1 MPRLYFV
8 NTRNQNI
15 GSIDYDNHNTTTEIF
30 QIIREMIRGVSPNTR
45 LMNVRNRGEI
55 RNDRQP
61 LGNLDIIHGDKIM
74 VVNIGFGLA
83 SGFPHGEG
91 PIGDIPIL
99 ANVPP
104 ELRDVFETQRTE
116 AVATGTYNNAVRAHI
131 DAFRARVGPN
141 ANEDVMNREAE
152 AAGVAAVA
160 DAERQF
166 RDSGE
171 RDAVGRRA
179 WVGAYNAARRQWQG
193 RNDRGAHIA
202 ATAAGEA
209 AARSAIAAATASF
222 HGPHGGPYE
231 HRRGRAARRLYW
243 QMATPHGL
251 PERRLDRRAAPANMD
266 FAHAMALAERNG
278 GPNAQLAR
286 RLQLEEEY
294 GAGAGAA
301 GAGAGALGFNG
312 NAELARRL
320 QLAEE
325 YGDGAGAGAG
335 AGADP
340 FNRRRDDG
348 RVRVQLVEAQGAR
361 MGRSAHN
368 QDIDR
373 LMARA
378 AGLGD
383 GFNMG
388 PHAFPMARRV
398 PPPQVPRGAPNP
410 EIVIMERQLAEL
422 QEQRRARGA
431 RENRRSAP
439 DTPAGRVAL
448 AGLEENIREAIPLEM
463 IHYIDGDGFVE
474 ESLVN
479 RIRSAAY
486 LRGVALSNINLTD
499 TVVRQIV
506 KQELV
511 RKNGRLVQAY
521 APTGVGDCPI
531 CLENRA
537 LFRIHKEHTVGNGV
551 CQQCILN
558 TFHGRIQP
566 LVGVDGPNGVRLP
579 QPVDGSQEIAEAGAP
594 PALRMCGLED
604 DTCNRATSWYDLY
617 KISCTTPLEADGEN
631 SCVRFKTEYG
641 EFIAILNRKIQ
652 RQREVADETFQR
664 RAIEDRTVNVGA
676 LDRAIEQ
683 LRQQI
688 QQIRDRDAAA
698 GRERLQHL
706 IGQFAIDR
714 AAYNR
719 DRAAY
724 NQQVA
729 HKRGVERSTF
739 KILESNAL
747 KSSNPRSI
755 CPWCLQGVHLNG
767 GCLTVQDHRCVNPI
781 RELERQ
787 FVKRA
792 DGVAFF
798 CALCGRPQAGVGGH
812 QHYTPDGTVLGPQA
826 RNIVEY
832 YNPVGVRRLGCGG
845 RGEYVARMIALK
857 NVIQRHVAMRRYD
870 VTPDIQREA
879 LLAMRDA
886 AILYNRGEN
895 VGGIPPRNIINML
908 QEADRSG
915 RYDFLLLEIPD
926 VGPEPRV
933 PQRPRELNQLAAAA
947 AAAPVAGV
955 PGAGAGVPGAG
966 AGVPGAGVP
975 VAGVPAAAVPGAG
988 AAAPPA
994 AAAAQELVLPQRPV
1008 PGLLGLGLY
1017 LGNFFIEWGGHA
1029 FDRCVP
1035 RFLRRRGGT
1044 RRHKKAVRKQSRKGR
1059 KGGKTRKN

>member
-1 MPRLYFV
+1 MPTINIV
-8 NTRNQNI
+8 NNNEQNMF
-15 GSIDYDNHNTTTEIF
+15 SVEYHDNNTTTELF
-30 QIIREMIRGVSPNTR
+30 QIIRGRIMEGAPNMR
-45 LMNVRNRGEI
+45 LVNLRNRGEI
-55 RNDRQP
+55 HNERRYFWD
-61 LGNLDIIHGDKIM
+61 LDIINGDKIM
-74 VVNIGFGLA
+74 VVNIGVGLDT
-83 SGFPHGEG
+83 GFPYAKG
-91 PIGDIPIL
+91 PIGDIPTL
-99 ANVPP
+99 ANVPA
-104 ELRDVFETQRTE
+104 ELRDVFEAQRTE
-116 AVATGTYNNAVRAHI
+116 AVARGTYNNAVHSYI
-131 DAFRARVGPN
+131 DDFRARVGPN
-141 ANEDVMNREAE
+141 ANEDVMNREAI

-160 DAERQF
+160 NAERQF

-179 WVGAYNAARRQWQG
+179 FLRVYNAFRQEHP
-193 RNDRGAHIA
+193 DRPYIEADIA
-202 ATAAGEA
+202 ARAAGEA
-209 AARSAIAAATASF
+209 AAESAIAAATASF

-231 HRRGRAARRLYW
+231 HRRGRTARLKYW
-243 QMATPHGL
+243 QMAVKHG
-251 PERRLDRRAAPANMD
+251 RGRADA
-266 FAHAMALAERNG
+266 AHAMALAERNG
-278 GPNAQLAR
+278 GRNAQLAR
-286 RLQLEEEY
+286 ELQLEEEH
-294 GAGAGAA
+294 
-301 GAGAGALGFNG
+301 
-312 NAELARRL
+312 
-320 QLAEE
+320 
-325 YGDGAGAGAG
+325 GAGAG

-340 FNRRRDDG
+340 FNRRRGDPR

-361 MGRSAHN
+361 MGRRPHN
-368 QDIDR
+368 EAIDPF
-373 LMARA
+373 MARA
-378 AGLGD
+378 AGFGD
-383 GFNMG
+383 DFNMG
-388 PHAFPMARRV
+388 PHAFPMARRGV
-398 PPPQVPRGAPNP
+398 PPRQVPRGVPNP
-410 EIVIMERQLAEL
+410 EIVSMERQLAEL
-422 QEQRRARGA
+422 QERRRARGA

-439 DTPAGRVAL
+439 DMPAGHVAL

-486 LRGVALSNINLTD
+486 LRGVALSNINVTD

-531 CLENRA
+531 CLEKRA

-566 LVGVDGPNGVRLP
+566 LVEVDGPNGVRLP

-594 PALRMCGLED
+594 PALRMCDLED
-604 DTCNRATSWYDLY
+604 NTCNRATSWYDLY
-617 KISCTTPLEADGEN
+617 KISCTTPLEAEGEN

-706 IGQFAIDR
+706 IDQFARSR

-724 NQQVA
+724 NQGVA
-729 HKRGVERSTF
+729 HKRGIERSTF

-747 KSSNPRSI
+747 RSSNPRSI
-755 CPWCLQGVHLNG
+755 CPWCLEGVHLNG
-767 GCLTVQDHRCVNPI
+767 GCLTVQNHRCVNPI

-798 CALCGRPQAGVGGH
+798 CALCGRPQAGVDGH

-886 AILYNRGEN
+886 AILYNQGGN
-895 VGGIPPRNIINML
+895 VAGISPRNIINML

-955 PGAGAGVPGAG
+955 PGAG
-966 AGVPGAGVP
+966 
-975 VAGVPAAAVPGAG
+975 VPGAG
-988 AAAPPA
+988 AAAPAA